1 MKPISVAYREKPL
14 HDFIDWCQWHFGPQ
28 QFWLIQIRNPLGRSY
43 RVSHIWCRHIVKKL
57 VTSKHVLKKQKNSN
71 RSFQESYKFQ
81 ADHNHKRLQENIL
94 KIKKKRPRTNLKLI
108 QNDVNVTMFLEQFLM
123 NISYLLSKC
132 WFLLSKHLFP

>member
-57 VTSKHVLKKQKNSN
+57 VTSKHVLKKQKTLIGHFKNHTN
-71 RSFQESYKFQ
+71 FKLTITIKGYKKTFSKL
-81 ADHNHKRLQENIL
+81 N
-94 KIKKKRPRTNLKLI
+94 KKWPRTNLKLI

>member
-1 MKPISVAYREKPL
+1 MKPISVAYIEKPL
-14 HDFIDWCQWHFGPQ
+14 HDFIDWCQWHLGPQ

-57 VTSKHVLKKQKNSN
+57 VTSKHVLKKQKTLISHFKNHRN
-71 RSFQESYKFQ
+71 Q
-81 ADHNHKRLQENIL
+81 ADDNRKHSQNKKKKTKNKSWVNSKWCKCDDVFRTIL
-94 KIKKKRPRTNLKLI
+94 K
-108 QNDVNVTMFLEQFLM
+108 

>member
-1 MKPISVAYREKPL
+1 MKPISVAYIEKPL

-57 VTSKHVLKKQKNSN
+57 VTSKHVLKKQKTLIGHFKNHTN
-71 RSFQESYKFQ
+71 FKLTITIKGYKKTFSKL
-81 ADHNHKRLQENIL
+81 N
-94 KIKKKRPRTNLKLI
+94 KKWPRTNLELI

>member
-57 VTSKHVLKKQKNSN
+57 VTSKHILKKQKTLISHFKNHTN
-71 RSFQESYKFQ
+71 FKLTITIKGYKKTFS
-81 ADHNHKRLQENIL
+81 KL
-94 KIKKKRPRTNLKLI
+94 KKKTKNKSW
-108 QNDVNVTMFLEQFLM
+108 VNSKWCKCDNVFGTILM

>member
-57 VTSKHVLKKQKNSN
+57 VTSKHVLKKQKTLIGHFKNHTN
-71 RSFQESYKFQ
+71 FKLTITIKGYKKTFSKL
-81 ADHNHKRLQENIL
+81 N
-94 KIKKKRPRTNLKLI
+94 KKWPRTNLELI
-108 QNDVNVTMFLEQFLM
+108 QNDVMWQCFWNNFKEYILLTVKVL
-123 NISYLLSKC
+123 IS
-132 WFLLSKHLFP
+132 FE